1 MSGWCGSSFATWLP
15 LNHCPFFWSPSGS
28 SKILDYQMGNI
39 LSVFFFLFYLINWK
53 KSCSESWAGK
63 TGLLLASSHEARPIY
78 NFRLVSCC
86 FFTFQFQ
93 QRLCFFWDRITGIS
107 CIILINRITWNK
119 FQFPLIPSILQ
130 ISCTNF
136 SWDVSVSL
144 HPFHFV
150 NNVFFFMY
158 FVHFLFYVFFSTFII
173 QHLGLLDIGL
183 HNLSRFA
190 LFFCSC
196 LNLVIYIRV

>member
-1 MSGWCGSSFATWLP
+1 MPFLLVP
-15 LNHCPFFWSPSGS
+15 LG
-28 SKILDYQMGNI
+28 ILKNLR
-39 LSVFFFLFYLINWK
+39 LSDGQYLVSFFFLFYLINWK

-93 QRLCFFWDRITGIS
+93 QRLLIPCFFWDRITGIF

-130 ISCTNF
+130 ISWPNF

-144 HPFHFV
+144 NLFHFV
-150 NNVFFFMY
+150 NNL
-158 FVHFLFYVFFSTFII
+158 FLFFYVFCSFFILCFFFLLSLFNTWVYWILDFII
-173 QHLGLLDIGL
+173 YHGLLC
-183 HNLSRFA
+183 
-190 LFFCSC
+190 FFCSC

>member
-1 MSGWCGSSFATWLP
+1 LP
-15 LNHCPFFWSPSGS
+15 FLLVPLG
-28 SKILDYQMGNI
+28 ILKNLR
-39 LSVFFFLFYLINWK
+39 LSDGQYLVSFFFLFYLINWK

-130 ISCTNF
+130 ISWPNF

-150 NNVFFFMY
+150 NNVFFYFFWL
-158 FVHFLFYVFFSTFII
+158 FVHFLFYVFFFNSSTLEFI
-173 QHLGLLDIGL
+173 G
-183 HNLSRFA
+183 
-190 LFFCSC
+190 
-196 LNLVIYIRV
+196 Y

>member
-1 MSGWCGSSFATWLP
+1 LP
-15 LNHCPFFWSPSGS
+15 FLLVPLG
-28 SKILDYQMGNI
+28 ILKNLR
-39 LSVFFFLFYLINWK
+39 LSDGQYLVSFFFLFFLINWK

-136 SWDVSVSL
+136 SWDVSI
-144 HPFHFV
+144 
-150 NNVFFFMY
+150 FFFWP
-158 FVHFLFYVFFSTFII
+158 FVDFLFYVFFII
-173 QHLGLLDIGL
+173 ILQHLGLLDIRL